1 MGCNLFF
8 YNFVFV
14 MGTFLDRVK
23 IGWRRLKSWI
33 SPVFISFMCVSFLF
47 WYILKLQYIYTTDF
61 HAYLSVDGERLKV
74 PCLVEGKG
82 SYLVGYRL
90 NRKEQ
95 KVSLSDLKYTIEQER
110 SPEDDGVV
118 REWYVLDPQSVQSAI
133 SVRYSDIK
141 IISLGDIPRLE
152 IVHEHGAEQESESE
166 QAVE

>member
-14 MGTFLDRVK
+14 MGKFLDRVQV
-23 IGWRRLKSWI
+23 GWRRLKSMI
-33 SPVFISFMCVSFLF
+33 SPAFVSFMCVSFLF

-61 HAYLSVDGERLKV
+61 YAYLSVDGERLKV

-82 SYLVGYRL
+82 SYLLGYRL

-95 KVSLSDLKYTIEQER
+95 KVSLSDLKYTIEQEH
-110 SPEDDGVV
+110 SDEDGGVV
-118 REWYVLDPQSVQSAI
+118 KEWYVLDPQSVQSAI

-141 IISLGDIPRLE
+141 VISLGDIPRLE
-152 IVHEHGAEQESESE
+152 IAQEESSE
-166 QAVE
+166 Q